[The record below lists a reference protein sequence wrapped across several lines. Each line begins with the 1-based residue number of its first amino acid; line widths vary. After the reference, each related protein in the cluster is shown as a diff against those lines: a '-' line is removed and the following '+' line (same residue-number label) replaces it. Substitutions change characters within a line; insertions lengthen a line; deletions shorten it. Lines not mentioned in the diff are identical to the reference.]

1 MTLRRVLNVSGA
13 AAMAAMVMESA
24 LAAQGIPRGARIS
37 RQPTTVTRLMVANP
51 YVFTSA
57 DSATAV
63 SVGRAMRQQMAR
75 QGRRTDYSVVSDS
88 MMNAALVSYGYSPD
102 AILSQDPARRLA
114 QQLASRVLVTSQ
126 MAKAPNGQWSMVSR
140 LAGVN
145 DDAGYTV
152 RVAQRGPLAEM
163 GHAAIDSLTPALNV
177 LADAREC
184 MDLRASKPDQA
195 ENKAREVLKKMP
207 DNGLA
212 HYCLA
217 QLAKDTDSK
226 VKELNAAIRGDSLS
240 IRAMND
246 LAALYEAK
254 GDTAATVGMLQQ
266 MLRAAPTDQE
276 LRQRAFRYF
285 LAGGRPEAAI
295 EVADDGLKLDP
306 TNWDLWDLKSNAC
319 LFSANFRCAV
329 ASLESAYATDSTH
342 ADSSFFVKIDVAA
355 EQQLADS
362 TPPDAATAADTATYV
377 KWARIGA
384 ARFPDNLTLLK
395 NLNKAYSFTGQVDSS
410 LVVTR
415 KILAADSSDVT
426 PALAAAQAMLKA
438 NRYGAAKEFL
448 DFVGRNGDDNSKAQA
463 AGLLVNEGAAPLLRA
478 TPPGY
483 DTAAVMLRQ
492 GLALAPNASFAPAM
506 NYLLGFSDLQIV
518 GGMDKATESAKSCDG
533 ARTMDQLLAE
543 ADASLTKGQTY
554 QPENAQ
560 KLLDGVHQYQ
570 QRTASMVKAYCK

>member
-1 MTLRRVLNVSGA
+1 MTLRRVLNVSGVA
-13 AAMAAMVMESA
+13 ALAAMFTTSA
-24 LAAQGIPRGARIS
+24 LAAQGIPRGARIA

-63 SVGRAMRQQMAR
+63 SVGRAMRQQMAK
-75 QGRRTDYSVVSDS
+75 QSGRSDYSVVTDS
-88 MMNAALVSYGYSPD
+88 MMNAALVSFGYSPD
-102 AILSQDPARRLA
+102 AILSQDPARKLA
-114 QQLASRVLVTSQ
+114 QALASRVLVTSQ
-126 MAKAPNGQWSMVSR
+126 MTKGPGGQWSMVSR

-152 RVAQRGPLAEM
+152 RVAQRGPLATM

-184 MDLRASKPDQA
+184 MNLRATKPDQA
-195 ENKAREVLKKMP
+195 ERKAQDVLKKMP
-207 DNGLA
+207 NNGLA

-217 QLAKDTDSK
+217 QLTKDNATK
-226 VKELNAAIRGDSLS
+226 IKELQAAIAGDSLS

-254 GDTAATVGMLQQ
+254 GDTAATVAMLQQ

-285 LAGGRPEAAI
+285 LVGGRPEAAI
-295 EVADDGLKLDP
+295 EVADEGLKLDP
-306 TNWDLWDLKSNAC
+306 SNWDLWDLKSNAC
-319 LFSANFRCAV
+319 LFSSNFRCAV
-329 ASLESAYATDSTH
+329 ASLESAYATDSTR
-342 ADSSFFVKIDVAA
+342 ADTSFFVKIGVAA

-362 TPPDAATAADTATYV
+362 TPPDNATAADTATYL

-384 ARFPDNLTLLK
+384 ERFPTSISLLK
-395 NLNKAYSFTGQVDSS
+395 NLNKAYSLTGQVDSS
-410 LVVTR
+410 LAVTR

-426 PALAAAQAMLKA
+426 PALAAAQALLKA
-438 NRYGAAKEFL
+438 NKYGAAKEFL
-448 DFVGRNGDDNSKAQA
+448 DFIGRNGDDNSKAQA
-463 AGLLVNEGAAPLLRA
+463 AGLLVNSAVPLLQA
-478 TPPGY
+478 TPPNY

-492 GLALAPNASFAPAM
+492 GVALAPNASFAPTM
-506 NYLLGFSDLQIV
+506 SYLLGFSDLQIV
-518 GGMDKATESAKSCDG
+518 GAMDKGTEAAKSCDG

-543 ADASLTKGQTY
+543 ADTALTKGQSY
-554 QPENAQ
+554 QPDTAR